1 VNGQAGAVFLLSPAR
16 RRRRRVAA
24 RLVTVAL
31 GVVGTAVLVVGLTG
45 ALALALLGGRGG
57 PAAAPGAGA
66 GPAAPGGAGV
76 PSPVPDTTADLVLRT
91 GAAGPGAVGP
101 PVDGAA
107 VLAAVDAAARAAGGS
122 IALALVGA
130 DGTPLVTGPAVGDG
144 VYTASLVKLL
154 VVGRLL
160 DLEAT
165 GADTLSDRDR
175 KLMERAIVRSD
186 DPAMS
191 LLWDRWD
198 GAALVTAAAAEAGLT
213 GTTLPAV
220 AGRWGEATT
229 TAADVATL
237 LARRDAVLGPGP
249 AATLVSWMQ
258 ATSPTAADGFGQGFG
273 LLAGDRAATV
283 AAKQG
288 WMCCAAGTRQLHT
301 AGVLPGGQVAVLLGD
316 FPVGTSWSRARTAL
330 DDAAAAVRA
339 AVG

>member
-1 VNGQAGAVFLLSPAR
+1 MLLLPPAR
-16 RRRRRVAA
+16 RRPRRVAA
-24 RLVTVAL
+24 RAATAVL
-31 GVVGTAVLVVGLTG
+31 GVVAAAVLVVGLIG

-57 PAAAPGAGA
+57 IAPGPGAGVGGA
-66 GPAAPGGAGV
+66 GPAAAGDG
-76 PSPVPDTTADLVLRT
+76 SARASPDTAADLLLRT
-91 GAAGPGAVGP
+91 GAAGPPAPDP

-107 VLAAVDAAARAAGGS
+107 VLAAVDTAARAAGGS
-122 IALALVGA
+122 IALAVVGA
-130 DGTPLVTGPAVGDG
+130 DGRPLVTGPTAGEA

-165 GADTLSDRDR
+165 GAVTLSDRDR
-175 KLMERAIVRSD
+175 TLMERAIVRSD

-198 GAALVTAAAAEAGLT
+198 GAALVTATAAEAGLT
-213 GTTLPAV
+213 GTALPAV
-220 AGRWGEATT
+220 AGQWGEATT